1 VAAVDELTRLALGA
15 RDGDLVA
22 LDLLVES
29 AYDQVWRLC
38 SALVDKQS
46 GEDLAQET
54 FIRLVRALPSF
65 GAESSARTW
74 VLAIARHVCLDEL
87 RVRER
92 RRRRNESLSAIA
104 RTAPVG
110 ADASQHSVVSDLL
123 DHLEPDRKVAF
134 VLTQMLGLSY
144 DDAAVVC
151 DCPVGTIRSR
161 VARARA
167 DLVELVGHSDTATH
181 SRYRPY
187 PRYRDDSP
195 HA

>member
-74 VLAIARHVCLDEL
+74 VLGIARHVCLDEL
-87 RVRER
+87 RARER
-92 RRRRNESLSAIA
+92 RRRRNESLSTIA

-110 ADASQHSVVSDLL
+110 GDASQHTVIADLL
-123 DHLEPDRKVAF
+123 DHLETEKKVAF

-144 DDAAVVC
+144 ADAAIVC

-167 DLVELVGHSDTATH
+167 DLVQLVAHSDRTPL
-181 SRYRPY
+181 SRHRPY
-187 PRYRDDSP
+187 PRYRRDSP